1 MMEIILKN
9 KELTAAGEF
18 LNKMELTATD
28 SRHRSKVLTKLNE
41 AIQSLGESDLELA
54 TRYGKLDE
62 NKRLIVQED
71 GSFDLNSTEDKA
83 TYMEER
89 AILLNEEVVI
99 QAGMYEKNFAE
110 FSRVL
115 SEYNGIISGESALI
129 YDRLFDEF
137 EMNDKEKD

>member
-1 MMEIILKN
+1 MEIILKN